1 MSFAA
6 PTNVRSA
13 SRNYYSKVSKTLIML
28 LHYIVVLSVLLDYWS
43 ELCHDV
49 YRAINNKNP
58 PLRIFSEAQ
67 NPNFSRVLI
76 IPNFCRQNFPAFLLF
91 FKIAPNLGSPEAVFW
106 TKFPFPPWYTPKTPL
121 KNFRLRRAFIIFKI
135 SKTEFFLPSYYSQ
148 NSPRKFPRVFIIPNR
163 RGGLLLSPR

>member
-1 MSFAA
+1 MEKIDFQNMKFESNFLK
-6 PTNVRSA
+6 SA
-13 SRNYYSKVSKTLIML
+13 K
-28 LHYIVVLSVLLDYWS
+28 
-43 ELCHDV
+43 
-49 YRAINNKNP
+49 YRANNNKNP

-67 NPNFSRVLI
+67 NLNFSRVFI
-76 IPNFCRQNFPAFLLF
+76 IPNFSQQKNSEFLLF

-148 NSPRKFPRVFIIPNR
+148 NSPRNFLRVFIIPNR
-163 RGGLLLSPR
+163 GGVLIINRSVPG